1 MLTAEGTTTSGQNA
15 ESTSIMIDVERPD
28 FPVSLSAS
36 ASSLTFESQ
45 GEQTSFV
52 LFATFSDGTVLR
64 VTESS
69 YVTYA
74 SSNHAVATMSASG
87 VVTAMA
93 SGDAS
98 IIATYTLGSLAN
110 QISIPVSVQL
120 PMLTASPSSL
130 SFPSQG
136 VGTSS
141 QPQQVILGNA
151 SGGTLNVLSVTATSD
166 FSETD
171 NCIASSPLGAS
182 GSCTVSV
189 TFSPTGTG
197 SRTGNIKIANS
208 ANVVPIAIPLTG
220 TGRAATPPSK
230 QASQGHL

>member
-1 MLTAEGTTTSGQNA
+1 
-15 ESTSIMIDVERPD
+15 MIDVERPD

-36 ASSLTFESQ
+36 TSALTFESQ
-45 GEQTSFV
+45 GQRTTFV
-52 LFATFSDGTVLR
+52 LFAHYSDGIVLR

-69 YVTYA
+69 YVTYSA
-74 SSNHAVATMSASG
+74 SNTAVATVSASG
-87 VVTAMA
+87 AVTAVA
-93 SGDAS
+93 SGDAF
-98 IIATYTLGSLAN
+98 IIATYTLGSLTN

-141 QPQQVILGNA
+141 QPQQVILSNA
-151 SGGTLNVLSVTATSD
+151 SGGILNVLSVTATSD

-182 GSCTVSV
+182 GSCTVNV
-189 TFSPTGTG
+189 TFSPTGVG

-220 TGRAATPPSK
+220 TGAA
-230 QASQGHL
+230 AH